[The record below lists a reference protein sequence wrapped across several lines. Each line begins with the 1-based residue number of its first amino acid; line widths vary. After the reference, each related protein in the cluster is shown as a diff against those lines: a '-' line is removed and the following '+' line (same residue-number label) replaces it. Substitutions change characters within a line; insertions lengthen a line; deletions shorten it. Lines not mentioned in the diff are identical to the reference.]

1 MSALGLSDW
10 LGRCRIRQE
19 GSLYEHNH
27 CCLRSAYR
35 ALHDPAAPLESKAET
50 TDHGVPITEDMPLL
64 RIDHISTK
72 GLLLGVWQTLYGGRV
87 FDFKEMNRC
96 FIQVV

>member
-1 MSALGLSDW
+1 
-10 LGRCRIRQE
+10 
-19 GSLYEHNH
+19 
-27 CCLRSAYR
+27 
-35 ALHDPAAPLESKAET
+35 
-50 TDHGVPITEDMPLL
+50 MPLL